1 MSIEEQEKKNLYT
14 YWTGDKEGLQKHDN
28 SAYEDY
34 VKYCTSNLVQYF
46 SAVRDRFK
54 GEWNDAESKVL
65 SVISINGFILA
76 YTSFVNE
83 YGIKNFDFFKE
94 KLQSLEIDFSKEK
107 FPYTSSQYKKFSIE
121 ILKALRGG
129 DVLSQNQDQGR

>member
-1 MSIEEQEKKNLYT
+1 M
-14 YWTGDKEGLQKHDN
+14 
-28 SAYEDY
+28 
-34 VKYCTSNLVQYF
+34 KYCTSNLVQYF

>member
-1 MSIEEQEKKNLYT
+1 MSIEEQEKKTLYT
-14 YWTGDKEGLQKHDN
+14 YWTGDKVGLQKLDDN
-28 SAYEDY
+28 AYEDY
-34 VKYCTSNLVQYF
+34 LKYCTNNLVQYF

-94 KLQSLEIDFSKEK
+94 KFQSLEIDFSKEK

-121 ILKALRGG
+121 ILKALRGE
-129 DVLSQNQDQGR
+129 DVLSQNQEQGR